1 MFPRD
6 LTLSTVYNELCREHR
21 NHKKTLYIH
30 DHRENLCIAVLSLI
44 PLCKTFYFFFN
55 EGYFYSRSLQ
65 KYSRTSVENSRTFQ
79 GYPTIFQFL
88 RIFQGPCEPRDSV
101 LKLLSS
107 WTLHNLL
114 LALRKGGFQC
124 TVVNLYCRFKDQ
136 TQVHGLPSGFFIF
149 LVANHISFTEI
160 RN

>member
-1 MFPRD
+1 MPGT
-6 LTLSTVYNELCREHR
+6 LKSQENTLSWQPRKFANCCAF
-21 NHKKTLYIH
+21 
-30 DHRENLCIAVLSLI
+30 NLFFGQN
-44 PLCKTFYFFFN
+44 TFFN
-55 EGYFYSRSLQ
+55 KGYFIQVAFKNIQGLLSKIQGLFKDILQ
-65 KYSRTSVENSRTFQ
+65 FFNFQ
-79 GYPTIFQFL
+79 GLFKARANQET
-88 RIFQGPCEPRDSV
+88 V

-160 RN
+160 RNWHVIFIKNLLCLIWQVP